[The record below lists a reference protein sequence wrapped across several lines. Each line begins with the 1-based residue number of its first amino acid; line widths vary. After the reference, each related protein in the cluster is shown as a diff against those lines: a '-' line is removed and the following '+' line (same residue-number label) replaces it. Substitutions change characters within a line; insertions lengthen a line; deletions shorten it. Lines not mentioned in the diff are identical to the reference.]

1 VENAN
6 DRANGMKVKGGWQ
19 LDHNESCTVT
29 RFADKSAQTN
39 GYGNGFAYT
48 ISRPMIPTIESVYS
62 IMYNNKEFSK
72 FFALCQTPED
82 VLDALDVNIEIDPED
97 GSEIN
102 NPSARNKYYIF
113 DPNSSGLPCYAINE
127 EGRLAK
133 VADDTNIRFFSNY
146 RYTIYIPTNEA
157 MEEAFAKGLPTWD
170 DIKHLLQLDK
180 DEDERDILDE
190 QEEYARKVKGKAMA
204 TTIIN
209 FVKYHFQ
216 DNSIY
221 SEPLVM
227 NPTAYETGTMD
238 SKTGIYFKVTAS
250 RESDGTIKVT
260 DRTGKT
266 SRTIPSLTNFLARD
280 YITNDATGSKAVV
293 QTKILS
299 SSSAVIHGLDHVL
312 DYKQLTDGR
321 YDSDWKTLAK
331 ARAYL
336 KKYQLAK

>member
-1 VENAN
+1 
-6 DRANGMKVKGGWQ
+6 
-19 LDHNESCTVT
+19 
-29 RFADKSAQTN
+29 
-39 GYGNGFAYT
+39 
-48 ISRPMIPTIESVYS
+48 
-62 IMYNNKEFSK
+62 
-72 FFALCQTPED
+72 
-82 VLDALDVNIEIDPED
+82 
-97 GSEIN
+97 
-102 NPSARNKYYIF
+102 
-113 DPNSSGLPCYAINE
+113 
-127 EGRLAK
+127 
-133 VADDTNIRFFSNY
+133 
-146 RYTIYIPTNEA
+146 
-157 MEEAFAKGLPTWD
+157 
-170 DIKHLLQLDK
+170 
-180 DEDERDILDE
+180 
-190 QEEYARKVKGKAMA
+190 
-204 TTIIN
+204 
-209 FVKYHFQ
+209 
-216 DNSIY
+216 
-221 SEPLVM
+221 M